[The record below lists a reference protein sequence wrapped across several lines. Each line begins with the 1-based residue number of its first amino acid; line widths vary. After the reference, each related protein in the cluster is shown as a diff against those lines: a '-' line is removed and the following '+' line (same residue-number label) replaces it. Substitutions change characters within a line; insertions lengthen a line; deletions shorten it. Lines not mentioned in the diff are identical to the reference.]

1 MAHPW
6 HLVMMRRH
14 HEIEPLTKESSALRV
29 FLRYCHGSAPSAK
42 HLGLQ
47 GGSAHLS
54 FAGIVHA
61 APTLSWR
68 GPCYEALGRLA
79 SGHRSPSGRF
89 NDAKTREVTKGEHR
103 HLILQSQNP
112 PSGVAGA
119 AALAG
124 RGRRL

>member
-6 HLVMMRRH
+6 HLVMMRPH

-61 APTLSWR
+61 APSRRSAQHYPGGDPVMKLLAGWR
-68 GPCYEALGRLA
+68 RDTARRVAASMTRKLGR
-79 SGHRSPSGRF
+79 
-89 NDAKTREVTKGEHR
+89 
-103 HLILQSQNP
+103 
-112 PSGVAGA
+112 
-119 AALAG
+119 
-124 RGRRL
+124 